1 MILNIMILMM
11 VVLLVVFAINLFKRI
26 SNSKKITNTYREEL
40 VNSILEYENNLEIYC
55 NQCKINKEPIS
66 RRYVKQEQEYIN
78 FLRTELK
85 YYDENKKN

>member
-1 MILNIMILMM
+1 MVLNIMILMM
-11 VVLLVVFAINLFKRI
+11 IVLLGVFAINLFKRD
-26 SNSKKITNTYREEL
+26 SNSKKITDTYREEL
-40 VNSILEYENNLEIYC
+40 VNSILEYENNLEIYY
-55 NQCKINKEPIS
+55 NQCKINREPIS